1 MPNYVQ
7 MPTDGNCITCG
18 LPLTLNMHQHSGKP
32 QYLNKVG
39 AGYGCLSCAEIRACG
54 RRDLIVT
61 IKEKIESLA
70 EGFAATS
77 PHRSVIEEISDELA
91 WFIYDQE
98 SIRKQK
104 FHELASQA
112 RGSAENAKSTSFVP
126 PAKGV
131 SLPQGEAVYKAIL
144 ARSNQINEQGNEPR
158 D

>member
-7 MPTDGNCITCG
+7 MPTGGNCITCG

-54 RRDLIVT
+54 RRDLVQAIR
-61 IKEKIESLA
+61 EKIGNLTSEFSM
-70 EGFAATS
+70 TS
-77 PHRSVIEEISDELA
+77 PHWPVIAELSSDLL
-91 WFIYDQE
+91 WFITEQE
-98 SIRKQK
+98 AIRKQE
-104 FHELASQA
+104 FHELARQA